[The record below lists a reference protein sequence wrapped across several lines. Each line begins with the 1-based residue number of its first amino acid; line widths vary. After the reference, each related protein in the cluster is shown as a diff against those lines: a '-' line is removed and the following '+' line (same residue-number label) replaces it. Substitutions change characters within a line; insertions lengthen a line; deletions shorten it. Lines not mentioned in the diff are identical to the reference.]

1 MSIFVC
7 YEVDRE
13 IEIQTIKFMLAF
25 VRIFSSAQIGIFPN
39 RKWDLL
45 QGDIIRFR
53 SFFTLN

>member
-39 RKWDLL
+39 RK
-45 QGDIIRFR
+45 
-53 SFFTLN
+53 